1 VFAHS
6 RAESVVVRV
15 GNDHDRAF
23 LDVHDDGVGFD
34 RDAVGSG
41 VGAGHFGLQ
50 GIEDL
55 VKAAGGTA
63 RVRSSPGGGTD
74 LHVEVPLR

>member
-1 VFAHS
+1 MFTHS
-6 RAESVVVRV
+6 RARSVVVRV
-15 GNDHDRAF
+15 ANDHDRAF
-23 LDVHDDGVGFD
+23 LDVRDDGVGFD

-41 VGAGHFGLQ
+41 VSSGHFGLR

-55 VKAAGGTA
+55 VRAAGGTTE
-63 RVRSSPGGGTD
+63 VRTSPGGGTD